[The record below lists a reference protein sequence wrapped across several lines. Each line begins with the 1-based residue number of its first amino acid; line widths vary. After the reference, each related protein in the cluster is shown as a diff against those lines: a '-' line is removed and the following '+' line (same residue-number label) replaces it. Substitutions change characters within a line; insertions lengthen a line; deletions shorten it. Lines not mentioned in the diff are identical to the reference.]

1 MNKKLVNKRKIIFA
15 IFMVVLGV
23 ALRIFINEKVNIP
36 NFEAV
41 TALALLAGSFL
52 GGVFGAIIPLLIVF
66 LSDLYFGNA
75 SVYLFTWLAY
85 VLIGLFGTL
94 LRNNSKYYFLKITGM
109 GILSV
114 IFFYLFSNFGW
125 WLTFEMYP
133 MTIQGLIQ
141 CYIAGLPFLK
151 NQLLS
156 SLLFVPTFALIFSLF
171 EIKVLK
177 IKTRELRTEGKK

>member
-1 MNKKLVNKRKIIFA
+1 
-15 IFMVVLGV
+15 
-23 ALRIFINEKVNIP
+23 
-36 NFEAV
+36 
-41 TALALLAGSFL
+41 
-52 GGVFGAIIPLLIVF
+52 
-66 LSDLYFGNA
+66 
-75 SVYLFTWLAY
+75 
-85 VLIGLFGTL
+85 
-94 LRNNSKYYFLKITGM
+94 M